1 MWNLKRNYTNELRN
15 RLTDLEYELMVAR
28 QKDGEKDS

>member
-1 MWNLKRNYTNELRN
+1 MIQINFLPNSN

-28 QKDGEKDS
+28 GENGEKG